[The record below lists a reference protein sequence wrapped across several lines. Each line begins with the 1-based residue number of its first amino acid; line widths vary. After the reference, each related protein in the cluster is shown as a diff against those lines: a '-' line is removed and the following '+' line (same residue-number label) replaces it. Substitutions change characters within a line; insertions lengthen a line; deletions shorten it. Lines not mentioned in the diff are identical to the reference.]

1 MDNRTDAVTVT
12 MTRAEAQDFRGLLI
26 DLAST
31 LQTDATDAIR
41 RYGDAEAIAEAVQS
55 RKDADQLMRLW
66 DLIRAA
72 SDAALPPSDADPAT
86 GIPYGELT

>member
-12 MTRAEAQDFRGLLI
+12 MSRAEAQDFRGLLI

-31 LQTDATDAIR
+31 LQTEATDAIR

-55 RKDADQLMRLW
+55 RKDAAQLMRLW
-66 DLIRAA
+66 ELIREADPTPMPA
-72 SDAALPPSDADPAT
+72 PDADPAT